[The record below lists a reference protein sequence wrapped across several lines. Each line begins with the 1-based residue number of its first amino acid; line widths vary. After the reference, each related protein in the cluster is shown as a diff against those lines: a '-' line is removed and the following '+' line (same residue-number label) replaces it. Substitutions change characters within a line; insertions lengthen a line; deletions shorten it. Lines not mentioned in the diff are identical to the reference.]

1 MPEITNQTLVI
12 AIQAVA
18 AEIRGLR
25 EAAASGDASLEELQ
39 LLEDR
44 IQAAEDLE
52 RAYNTAAKRVLNLPP
67 YDELVGGW
75 SPGSGLGS

>member
-1 MPEITNQTLVI
+1 MPEISNQTLII

-18 AEIRGLR
+18 AEIRALR
-25 EAAASGDASLEELQ
+25 EAMASGEAEPEEYQ

-52 RAYNTAAKRVLNLPP
+52 HAYEIAARTVINLPP
-67 YDELVGGW
+67 YDELVGT
-75 SPGSGLGS
+75 